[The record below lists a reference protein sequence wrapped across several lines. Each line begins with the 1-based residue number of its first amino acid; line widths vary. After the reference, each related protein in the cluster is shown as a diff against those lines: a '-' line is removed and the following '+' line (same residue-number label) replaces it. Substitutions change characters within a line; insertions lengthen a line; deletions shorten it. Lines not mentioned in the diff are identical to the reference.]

1 MGNYFIGIMTGTS
14 ADSLD
19 GCLVSFEKNFK
30 FIESMTAELEGNY
43 KSRYEDAIRA
53 GHKKTSESKDLLL
66 LEKNL
71 NKKTIQP
78 VSYTHL
84 TLPTIRSV

>member
-30 FIESMTAELEGNY
+30 FIESITAELEGNY
-43 KSRYEDAIRA
+43 KSRYEA
-53 GHKKTSESKDLLL
+53 
-66 LEKNL
+66 
-71 NKKTIQP
+71 

-84 TLPTIRSV
+84 TLPTKSGV

>member
-53 GHKKTSESKDLLL
+53 GYKKTSESKA
-66 LEKNL
+66 
-71 NKKTIQP
+71 

-84 TLPTIRSV
+84 TLPTKA